1 MSSYRR
7 PLRNAWADS
16 LTAKLP
22 PPALPVP
29 RFRFFSPFQRRHIR
43 AEAIE
48 KLTLT
53 CHHESRQANVCPS
66 AGRPCACGLLKIEEC
81 HLPTHLPVLTPSPEA
96 PQNLSP
102 DAPKPVSLV
111 SNRPVSI
118 PWCFPRSVHSPAQT
132 QNPHWRRG
140 SRLTPTNHY
149 YLDKIGFVPQSPR
162 KPEHREI
169 RHSAT
174 PQSRTLAPP
183 DSSFFQLGSESHH
196 PLIPRTIC
204 THRLSEIV
212 FFRKYRVSPAAET
225 RQVPPTPVLS
235 AFICGP
241 LVFPC
246 LTAPPHK
253 ATSPQFS
260 SPGVTAPRR
269 SRLSFRKTPP
279 MHPRTAP
286 C

>member
-1 MSSYRR
+1 
-7 PLRNAWADS
+7 
-16 LTAKLP
+16 
-22 PPALPVP
+22 
-29 RFRFFSPFQRRHIR
+29 
-43 AEAIE
+43 
-48 KLTLT
+48 
-53 CHHESRQANVCPS
+53 
-66 AGRPCACGLLKIEEC
+66 
-81 HLPTHLPVLTPSPEA
+81 VLTPSPEA

-149 YLDKIGFVPQSPR
+149 YLDKIGFVPQNPR

-253 ATSPQFS
+253 ATS
-260 SPGVTAPRR
+260 
-269 SRLSFRKTPP
+269 
-279 MHPRTAP
+279 
-286 C
+286 

>member
-22 PPALPVP
+22 APALPVP
-29 RFRFFSPFQRRHIR
+29 TFRFFSPFQRRHIR

-149 YLDKIGFVPQSPR
+149 YLDKIGFVPQNPR

-174 PQSRTLAPP
+174 HPRVRFFSPDRKVTIRSSHAQSAPTAYQKL
-183 DSSFFQLGSESHH
+183 SSSENIESGRPRKHGKSLQL
-196 PLIPRTIC
+196 LCYPR
-204 THRLSEIV
+204 S
-212 FFRKYRVSPAAET
+212 
-225 RQVPPTPVLS
+225 S

-279 MHPRTAP
+279 MQPRTAP